1 MKNNP
6 KSETIIDCAL
16 ELLNTQGDHG
26 VTMRKVAQCA
36 DMSLSN
42 VQYYFKNKDELLT
55 ALANRYFENCL
66 ADIRQLPALA
76 DGDNLRSELDQ
87 MLKGFLTHGLEV
99 SEMCRI
105 FREYWAIATR
115 NDVIEEYLSDYY
127 SNLADILAMKLRPIS
142 TSPVALSSAVSVII
156 PFVEGYSITA
166 HSLPRNFDAVTELL
180 TSIVLSELNRDRG
193 NT

>member
-76 DGDNLRSELDQ
+76 DGGNLRSELDQ

-115 NDVIEEYLSDYY
+115 NDVIEEYLRDYY

-166 HSLPRNFDAVTELL
+166 HSLPRNFDAVAELL
-180 TSIVLSELNRDRG
+180 TSTVVSILNDQRD